1 MLKEGGAKTG
11 TLYHFLGSCELKTDN
26 PEKAIE
32 YFEQALKDEKISDEV
47 KQEMRFN
54 SIAAYEKLGD
64 MDTARTLLKEYVA
77 DYPDDESAV
86 KEAQFWETR

>member
-1 MLKEGGAKTG
+1 
-11 TLYHFLGSCELKTDN
+11 
-26 PEKAIE
+26 
-32 YFEQALKDEKISDEV
+32 
-47 KQEMRFN
+47 RFN